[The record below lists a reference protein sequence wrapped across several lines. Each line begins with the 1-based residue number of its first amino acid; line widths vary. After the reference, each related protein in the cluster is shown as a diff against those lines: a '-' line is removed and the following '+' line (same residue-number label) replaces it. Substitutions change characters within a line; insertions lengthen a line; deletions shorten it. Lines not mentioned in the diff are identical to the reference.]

1 MAVNKRRNA
10 MKSKSVKNTS
20 NAKEGKLATHAA
32 VLEGRSGSWTQWIE
46 PRGAALL
53 SEMLGPVYFVVKNR
67 GSSNVTLIA
76 HHGDLFDLSPGAVR
90 ATYARGI
97 IRVENR
103 SEKPALIEFDFLPIF
118 LK

>member
-1 MAVNKRRNA
+1 MSTKKKGNARSRKRAGLHEPRE
-10 MKSKSVKNTS
+10 T
-20 NAKEGKLATHAA
+20 KLATHAA
-32 VLEGRSGSWTQWIE
+32 ALEGRSGRWTQWIE

-53 SEMLGPVYFVVKNR
+53 SERLGPICFVVKNH
-67 GSSNVTLIA
+67 GSSDVFLVA
-76 HHGDLFDLSPGAVR
+76 QEGDLMDLLPGSVR

-103 SEKPALIEFDFLPIF
+103 SEEPALIEFEFFPIF